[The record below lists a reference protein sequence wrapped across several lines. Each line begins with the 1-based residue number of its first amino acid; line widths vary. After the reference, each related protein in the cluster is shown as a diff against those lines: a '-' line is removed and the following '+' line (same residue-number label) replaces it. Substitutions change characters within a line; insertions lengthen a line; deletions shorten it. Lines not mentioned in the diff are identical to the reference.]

1 MWALICYAFVLV
13 SEGVTAWI
21 YFEQVFKRK
30 SKLRILLVSFLIGY
44 FALFVISQIEDVL
57 INLLSFFVINCVL
70 LFLNFTCKK
79 WIGFLQ
85 IGYLTSVMGGL
96 RF

>member
-30 SKLRILLVSFLIGY
+30 SKPRILLVSFLIGY
-44 FALFVISQIEDVL
+44 FALFVISQIIMV
-57 INLLSFFVINCVL
+57 S
-70 LFLNFTCKK
+70 
-79 WIGFLQ
+79 
-85 IGYLTSVMGGL
+85 
-96 RF
+96 

>member
-30 SKLRILLVSFLIGY
+30 SKPRILLVSFLIGY

-57 INLLSFFVINCVL
+57 INLLSFFCYKL
-70 LFLNFTCKK
+70 CFTFFEFYLQKMDRVSPN
-79 WIGFLQ
+79 WIFN
-85 IGYLTSVMGGL
+85 ICYGGD
-96 RF
+96 